1 MSDSIRRW
9 LITGVSSGLG
19 RAVAKQAL
27 LRGDIVVGSLRR
39 RDQFD
44 SFAAL
49 APGRAIPLQLDVTD
63 DAAVAPA
70 VAEAAARA
78 GGLDV
83 LVNNA
88 GYALMGPVEDIT
100 LTEARR
106 QIETNLLGVLK
117 VSQAALPYFKAGGG
131 GRIINIGSV
140 AGVVGFPMNGLYAA
154 SKFAVLGLSEALS
167 KEWAGFGV
175 KVTSVEPGGF
185 RTNFALG
192 SLAIPQTVAPHNVGA
207 VEAIKARMAGFAKTA
222 ANDPDKG
229 AAAIV
234 ALADLDEPPAHLA
247 LGADGYAMITGA
259 LKGRLE
265 EYERFRDLGGATAYD
280 A

>member
-1 MSDSIRRW
+1 MSKPGKRW

-19 RAVAKQAL
+19 RALAEHAL
-27 LRGDIVVGSLRR
+27 SRGDIVVGTLRKR
-39 RDQFD
+39 EQFD
-44 SFAAL
+44 AFAAL

-70 VAEAAARA
+70 VAEAIAQA

-88 GYALMGPVEDIT
+88 GYALMGPVEDIA
-100 LTEARR
+100 LTEARHE
-106 QIETNLLGVLK
+106 IETNFFGVLK
-117 VSQAALPYFKAGGG
+117 LSQAVLPHFKAQGG
-131 GRIINIGSV
+131 GRIINIASV
-140 AGVVGFPMNGLYAA
+140 AAVVGFPMNALYSA
-154 SKFAVLGLSEALS
+154 SKFAVSGLSEALA

-192 SLAIPQTVAPHNVGA
+192 SLALPQAVSPHNAAA
-207 VEAIKARMAGFAKTA
+207 VEAIQTRMAGFARTA
-222 ANDPDKG
+222 TNDPAKG
-229 AAAIV
+229 AAVIA
-234 ALADLDEPPAHLA
+234 ALADLDDPPAHLA

-259 LKGRLE
+259 LQGRLA
-265 EYERFRDLGGATAYD
+265 EYERFKDFAGGTAYD
-280 A
+280 G